1 VVRQNV
7 SISYYRTLLLTA
19 HSLVVALLLSVLGCA
34 TPEPPPE
41 RAPAPHV
48 SASTW
53 QQVDDDIA
61 AASRVAWESAENFA
75 RGLMDGWM
83 RRVRELGEEDFI
95 PWYTG
100 YWTQQ
105 WLSIK
110 VAWYKMGDGGSDGD
124 GDGNDA
130 SVRRLAAYLQ
140 EEYAERVLE
149 PASEEID
156 PDVVTEQ
163 ATNLYVK
170 LLAEQL
176 QGMPRRHGVPRAQ
189 FERRL
194 KALSAIAA
202 ATPAAPDASLYDL
215 VHSQPVG
222 RLPAYASLL
231 ARLHEGRSRVVAGP
245 VAARISP
252 IAERAARKL
261 IDQMAISGGAS
272 AAAAAVGGVAGMV
285 LSLGAAGVGAI
296 AHAQEKPAL
305 EAQLRATLDSAQTA
319 MWRQLVDDPDTG
331 VLAGIKH
338 IADQIELGLGAATAE
353 PQAFEPAVLA
363 PEFPDE
369 EPFNRH
375 HHHDPTRRLPADFP
389 GGG

>member
-1 VVRQNV
+1 M
-7 SISYYRTLLLTA
+7 SISYCRTLLLTA
-19 HSLVVALLLSVLGCA
+19 RSLVVALLLSVLGCA

-41 RAPAPHV
+41 RAPALHV

-61 AASRVAWESAENFA
+61 AASLAAWESAENYA

-110 VAWYKMGDGGSDGD
+110 VAWYKMGDGGSD

-194 KALSAIAA
+194 QGIPAIAA
-202 ATPAAPDASLYDL
+202 ATPAAPDASLYEL
-215 VHSQPVG
+215 LHSQPAD

-231 ARLHEGRSRVVAGP
+231 ERLHEARSRLAAGP

-285 LSLGAAGVGAI
+285 ISLGAAGVGAI
-296 AHAQEKPAL
+296 AHAQEKPVL
-305 EAQLRATLDSAQTA
+305 EAQLRETLDAAQA
-319 MWRQLVDDPDTG
+319 EMWQQLVDDPETG
-331 VLAGIKH
+331 VLAGIKQL
-338 IADQIELGLGAATAE
+338 ADQIELGLGAATAE
-353 PQAFEPAVLA
+353 PQPFEPAVLA

-375 HHHDPTRRLPADFP
+375 DQDPTQGWPADFP
-389 GGG
+389 GEG